1 MDELVAEV
9 ELTWMVTMGIAA
21 CGEEAEPAML
31 GTVEAGVTGR
41 SQSPPPE
48 V

>member
-9 ELTWMVTMGIAA
+9 ELTWMDTTGIVA
-21 CGEEAEPAML
+21 CGDEAEPAML
-31 GTVEAGVTGR
+31 GTVDAGVTGS